1 MQRSAM
7 FRRTED
13 KIRRLSQE
21 LLSAKSDEELTATLG
36 ELRGAL
42 RLHIARLRARVA
54 NYPILIERRSYPST
68 EQPSSRSSQDL
79 GGD

>member
-13 KIRRLSQE
+13 KIRKLSEE
-21 LLSAKSDEELTATLG
+21 LLSAESDEELTATLG
-36 ELRGAL
+36 ELRAAL
-42 RLHIARLRARVA
+42 HLHIARLRARVA
-54 NYPILIERRSYPST
+54 HYPILIERRSYPST
-68 EQPSSRSSQDL
+68 EQTSGRSSH